1 MKKIKWLLLFLFFST
16 AIIFAQQKKYVSY
29 IVKKGETIK
38 SIAKTYKISKRD
50 LLRLNPGV
58 SKKPKPNTVII
69 VPNKNFGRV
78 IIKTSKTNKKL
89 YTVQPKETLF
99 GISRKFGVHI
109 DELKAINPILKD
121 GLKIGMKLVIPKPS
135 ITQAKDSI
143 NYILHTVVI
152 DDTVFNLAKRFE
164 VTEESLFDL
173 NPILKEGLKLGM
185 LLKIKPIE
193 IIEDDTTI
201 FKEKLDLTKEINV
214 VFMLP
219 YQLNKLN
226 DSIREANFKKSN
238 SLLNYTTDFHLGTFM
253 AIDSLRE
260 KGLKI
265 NVRYFDTENSDYK
278 VQYIVNQNDFKNADI
293 VIGPLFFDKAQWVSK
308 RTKMPVISPLFSKK
322 QRNFSKNNL
331 VKASPGLE
339 VYENKL
345 LTYLEKK
352 YEGENIIVVND
363 ESPES
368 QSKLWRIVNKLKSFD
383 SIQKIAVIKTKEG
396 FIDSELFK
404 TKLDTL
410 GKNWVI
416 ISSDE
421 KVATSAAINNL
432 KTYAED
438 VDIQL
443 YALNK
448 GRNFNNI
455 SNTFLGKLNFVF
467 PTSEYINIED
477 SNVKR
482 FYDKYKAKNYALP
495 SKYAIRGFDVTYDT
509 LIRFASFES
518 LEDGL
523 KAGKSVRISRVF
535 NYEKELLGSFEN
547 KGVFLIQYTK
557 DLTPIVIE

>member
-38 SIAKTYKISKRD
+38 SIAKTYKMSKRD

-78 IIKTSKTNKKL
+78 IINTNKTNEKL
-89 YTVQPKETLF
+89 YIVQPKETLF
-99 GISRKFGVHI
+99 GISRKYGVSI
-109 DELKAINPILKD
+109 DELKAINPKLKD
-121 GLKIGMKLVIPKPS
+121 GLKMGMKLVIPKPS

-143 NYILHTVVI
+143 NYVLHTVVI
-152 DDTVFNLAKRFE
+152 DDTIYNLAKRFE

-173 NPILKEGLKLGM
+173 NPILEEGLKLGM

-193 IIEDDTTI
+193 ITEDDTTI
-201 FKEKLDLTKEINV
+201 FKEKIDFTKEIKV

-226 DSIREANFKKSN
+226 DSIRKANFKKSN
-238 SLLNYTTDFHLGTFM
+238 SLLNYTTDFHLGALM
-253 AIDSLRE
+253 AIDSLRQ

-265 NVRYFDTENSDYK
+265 NVKYFDTENSDYK
-278 VQYIVNQNDFKNADI
+278 IQYIVNQNSFKNADI

-308 RTKMPVISPLFSKK
+308 RTKIPVVSPLFSKK
-322 QRNFSKNNL
+322 QREFSKNNL

-345 LTYLEKK
+345 LTYLEKA
-352 YEGENIIVVND
+352 YEGENIIVIND
-363 ESPES
+363 DKPEN

-383 SIQKIAVIKTKEG
+383 SIQKIAVLKTKEG

-410 GKNWVI
+410 GQNWVL

-421 KVATSAAINNL
+421 KVTTSAAINNL

-443 YALNK
+443 FALNK
-448 GRNFNNI
+448 GKNFNNI
-455 SNTFLGKLNFVF
+455 SNIFLGKLNFVF

-477 SNVKR
+477 NNVKR
-482 FYDKYKAKNYALP
+482 FYDKYKAENYALP
-495 SKYAIRGFDVTYDT
+495 SKYAIRGFDVTYDI
-509 LIRFASFES
+509 LVRLASFES
-518 LEDGL
+518 LDEGL

-535 NYEKELLGSFEN
+535 DYKKELFGSFEN
-547 KGVFLIQYTK
+547 TGVFLIQYTK

>member
-1 MKKIKWLLLFLFFST
+1 MKKIKWLLLFLFLST

-29 IVKKGETIK
+29 TVKKGETIK

-58 SKKPKPNTVII
+58 SKRPKPNTVII

-78 IIKTSKTNKKL
+78 VRNTNKTNEKL
-89 YTVQPKETLF
+89 YTVKPKETLF
-99 GISRKFGVHI
+99 GISKKFGVHI
-109 DELKAINPILKD
+109 DELKAINPTLKD
-121 GLKIGMKLVIPKPS
+121 GLKIGMKLIIPKPS
-135 ITQAKDSI
+135 ITQEKDSI
-143 NYILHTVVI
+143 NYLLHRVII
-152 DDTVFNLAKRFE
+152 DDTVYNLAKRFE
-164 VTEESLFDL
+164 VTEESLLNL
-173 NPILKEGLKLGM
+173 NPILGEGLKLGM
-185 LLKIKPIE
+185 LLKIKPVENDENKIVF
-193 IIEDDTTI
+193 
-201 FKEKLDLTKEINV
+201 FKENLNLDKELNV

-226 DSIREANFKKSN
+226 DSIREVNFKKSN
-238 SLLNYTTDFHLGTFM
+238 SLLNYTTDFHLGTIM
-253 AIDSLRE
+253 AIDSLKQ

-278 VQYIVNQNDFKNADI
+278 VQYIVNKNDFKNVDVI
-293 VIGPLFFDKAQWVSK
+293 IGPLFFDKAQWVSK
-308 RTKMPVISPLFSKK
+308 HTKTSVVSPLFSKK
-322 QRNFSKNNL
+322 QMLFSKENL
-331 VKASPGLE
+331 IKASPSLK

-345 LTYLEKK
+345 LTYLEKI
-352 YEGENIIVVND
+352 YSGENIIVVND
-363 ESPES
+363 ENPKN

-383 SIQKIAVIKTKEG
+383 SIQKISVIKIKEG

-410 GKNWVI
+410 GRNWVI

-421 KVATSAAINNL
+421 KVTTSAAINNL

-438 VDIQL
+438 VNIQL
-443 YALNK
+443 FALNK

-455 SNTFLGKLNFVF
+455 SNSFLGKLNFVF
-467 PTSEYINIED
+467 PTSEYINIENA
-477 SNVKR
+477 NVKR

-495 SKYAIRGFDVTYDT
+495 SKYVIRGFDVTYDT
-509 LIRFASFES
+509 LIRLASLES
-518 LEDGL
+518 LKEGL
-523 KAGKSVRISRVF
+523 KAGKSVRVSGVF

-547 KGVFLIQYTK
+547 TGVFLIQYTK